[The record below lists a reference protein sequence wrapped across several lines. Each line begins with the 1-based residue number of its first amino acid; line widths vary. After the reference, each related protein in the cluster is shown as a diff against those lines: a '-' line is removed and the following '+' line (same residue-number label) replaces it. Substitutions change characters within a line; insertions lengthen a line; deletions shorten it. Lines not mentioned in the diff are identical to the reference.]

1 MTYLFFMNESQPNQT
16 LVEQL
21 SVLFKVHFLH
31 GRYYLSR
38 HGVLKAV
45 LEGVSTESLQ
55 HLHRITPPFD
65 FPNMMSIVAQTI
77 EAMTAST
84 SAAPVVRL
92 TITDQVDLIEDG
104 VTMDV
109 PPGAVLLSGCIHDE
123 AGTSILTR
131 CLRLDATAAP
141 EILHPT

>member
-1 MTYLFFMNESQPNQT
+1 MAYPSSMNENQPNQT

-21 SVLFKVHFLH
+21 SVLFEVRFLH

-38 HGVLKAV
+38 HGVLQAV
-45 LEGVSTESLQ
+45 LQGVSTESLQ

-92 TITDQVDLIEDG
+92 TITDEVDLIEDG
-104 VTMDV
+104 LTLDV
-109 PPGAVLLSGCIHDE
+109 PPDAALL
-123 AGTSILTR
+123 A
-131 CLRLDATAAP
+131 
-141 EILHPT
+141 